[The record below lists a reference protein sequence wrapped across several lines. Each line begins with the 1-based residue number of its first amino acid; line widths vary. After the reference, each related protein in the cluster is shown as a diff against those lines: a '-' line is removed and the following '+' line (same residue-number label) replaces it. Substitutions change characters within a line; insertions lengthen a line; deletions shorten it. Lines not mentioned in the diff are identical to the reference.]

1 MKKILPAI
9 FLILSF
15 SSYCQK
21 GKFNPFKLIVLK
33 PDTAII
39 DRSLRNNIDSV
50 EAEYIRSYYKSVQEM
65 ERFASSTYLLNDTE
79 IISTQHKRKTK
90 LLALKAREPD
100 VKKFKYF
107 QTLSFYSTEVYN
119 FYFNEYAP
127 FSTIV
132 EKPFHKT
139 DIESLKRLTDSANA
153 DYIVFF
159 TNVHSV
165 IRQSRPYLKLTTSL
179 YSKKEGKIILT
190 KETEGDTDSRGDMWT
205 CEGNT
210 LRCLLVNGV
219 RTSTDEVA
227 PVIAKIQMKK
237 QGR

>member
-1 MKKILPAI
+1 MQKILPVI

-15 SSYCQK
+15 SSYSQK

-39 DRSLRNNIDSV
+39 DRSLRNDIDSI

-65 ERFASSTYLLNDTE
+65 ERFASSTYLLKDRE
-79 IISTQHKRKTK
+79 IVPTQTKRKTQV
-90 LLALKAREPD
+90 LALKAREPE
-100 VKKFKYF
+100 VKKFKYY

-127 FSTIV
+127 FSTII
-132 EKPFHKT
+132 EIPFGKNDIKT
-139 DIESLKRLTDSANA
+139 LKRLADSSKA
-153 DYIVFF
+153 DYILFF

-165 IRQSRPYLKLTTSL
+165 RQQSRPYLKLTTSL
-179 YSKKEGKIILT
+179 YSKKEGRIILT
-190 KETEGDTDSRGDMWT
+190 KETEGDTDSRGAMWT
-205 CEGNT
+205 CVGNT
-210 LRCLLVNGV
+210 LRCLLINGV

-227 PVIAKIQMKK
+227 RVIAKIQM
-237 QGR
+237 RR